1 MRPADALTLGQ
12 IWQIPRLQR
21 LSRMQEHSAAGKARG
36 YRRQMSGVQGRQLER
51 AEITLGEIL
60 LRL

>member
-1 MRPADALTLGQ
+1 
-12 IWQIPRLQR
+12 
-21 LSRMQEHSAAGKARG
+21 MQKHSAAGKAGG
-36 YRRQMSGVQGRQLER
+36 YRRQMSGMQGRQLER